1 MRSSETRPIKIPR
14 PHQRSKI
21 TKLSKSHFI
30 LYMCTCNGAS
40 FSAFLMAFVRLW
52 SLQGNARIID
62 WVLATT
68 DTPSKYYHYAL
79 FVSSALLESL
89 L

>member
-1 MRSSETRPIKIPR
+1 
-14 PHQRSKI
+14 
-21 TKLSKSHFI
+21 
-30 LYMCTCNGAS
+30 
-40 FSAFLMAFVRLW
+40 MAFVRLW